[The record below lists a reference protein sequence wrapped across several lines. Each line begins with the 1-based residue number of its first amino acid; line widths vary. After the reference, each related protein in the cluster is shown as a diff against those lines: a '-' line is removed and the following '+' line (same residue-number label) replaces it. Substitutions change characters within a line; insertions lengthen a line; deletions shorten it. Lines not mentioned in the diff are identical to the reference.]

1 VPELS
6 TSIGLLL
13 KGFEQVE
20 TIKRLRGSEN
30 EFEEVETPQT
40 ETQIKREVKKVGMIE
55 SFKRKFTAIFEEND
69 AEM

>member
-1 VPELS
+1 
-6 TSIGLLL
+6 L